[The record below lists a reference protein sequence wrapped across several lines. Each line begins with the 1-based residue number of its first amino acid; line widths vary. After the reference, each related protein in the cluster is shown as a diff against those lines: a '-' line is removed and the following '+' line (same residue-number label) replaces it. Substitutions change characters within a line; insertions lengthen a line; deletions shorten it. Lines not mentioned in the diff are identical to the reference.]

1 MIRGWPRSLQL
12 RLAMRVA
19 ALYIVATVV
28 VIVVLMSRAYD
39 TARSLSDRELI
50 FRANDLARYVSVG
63 PNGLPRFE
71 LPPTVS
77 AIYDTAHG
85 SDIFAI
91 RDADG
96 RVIAAAPPQFG
107 DLVAAWPRAA
117 AEPVHFSARFG
128 TESGDYDGLGIS
140 LNTVA
145 GPVSVWVAR
154 SNASAAALYSLLRK
168 FIHDTIWA
176 VSLLVLAA
184 LAIGILSIR
193 GGLKPVLAVSEMA
206 AAIGPHAMSVR
217 LPDKGLPSE
226 IIPLVTAVNRALDRV
241 EQGFTIQRQFTAN
254 AAHELRTPLAIIT
267 AALDEMEGDG
277 DLVELKADVARMNRL
292 VEQLLRVARLDAIV
306 LDVTGIVD
314 LNEVASGVVA
324 TMAPWALTQERMI
337 AFKGSGSLIYVKGN
351 GHEIADAIRNLVEN
365 AVVHSPPRTEV
376 LVRTDPDGRVS
387 VADRGPGIP
396 SADRERIF
404 DRFWRGR
411 GVQFQGAG
419 LGLAIVKEIMKKHG
433 GTVSIE
439 NGRLGGA
446 IFTLRFTAASGEDEK
461 LSRSLEQSL
470 EQSLTASTAT
480 VSRDV

>member
-1 MIRGWPRSLQL
+1 MIQSWLRSLQL

-39 TARSLSDRELI
+39 TARSLSDQELV
-50 FRANDLARYVSVG
+50 FRAADLARYVSVG
-63 PNGLPRFE
+63 ANGLPRFD
-71 LPPTVS
+71 LPPNLTAV
-77 AIYDTAHG
+77 YDTAPG

-91 RDADG
+91 RDAGG

-107 DLVAAWPRAA
+107 DLVAGWPRATV
-117 AEPVHFSARFG
+117 EPAHFSAQLG
-128 TESGDYDGLGIS
+128 TESGGYDGLGIS

-145 GPVSVWVAR
+145 GPVSVLVAR
-154 SNASAAALYSLLRK
+154 SNTNAAAVYSLLRK
-168 FIHDTIWA
+168 FIHDIIWA

-184 LAIGILSIR
+184 LVIGILSIR
-193 GGLKPVLAVSEMA
+193 SGLKSVRAVSEMA
-206 AAIGPHAMSVR
+206 AAIGPHTMSVR

-226 IIPLVTAVNRALDRV
+226 IMPLVTAVNRALDRV

-306 LDVTGIVD
+306 LDATGTLD
-314 LNEVASGVVA
+314 LNEVASSVVEI
-324 TMAPWALTQERMI
+324 MVPWAVTRERMI
-337 AFKGSGSLIYVKGN
+337 AFKGSGSPVHVKGN

-387 VADRGPGIP
+387 VADRGPGIL
-396 SADRERIF
+396 SEDRERIF
-404 DRFWRGR
+404 DRFWRGK
-411 GVQFQGAG
+411 GVQCQGAG
-419 LGLAIVKEIMKKHG
+419 LGLAIVKQIMKGHG
-433 GTVSIE
+433 GTVSVE
-439 NGRLGGA
+439 NRPLGGA
-446 IFTLRFTAASGEDEK
+446 IFTLRFTAMPGEDEK
-461 LSRSLEQSL
+461 SSTSVEQSV
-470 EQSLTASTAT
+470 TASTGT
-480 VSRDV
+480 GS

>member
-1 MIRGWPRSLQL
+1 MIQSWLRSLQL

-39 TARSLSDRELI
+39 TARSLSDQELV
-50 FRANDLARYVSVG
+50 FRAADLARYVSVG
-63 PNGLPRFE
+63 ANGLPRFD
-71 LPPTVS
+71 LPPNLTAV
-77 AIYDTAHG
+77 YDTAPG

-91 RDADG
+91 RDAGG

-107 DLVAAWPRAA
+107 DLVAGWPRATV
-117 AEPVHFSARFG
+117 EPAHFSAQLG
-128 TESGDYDGLGIS
+128 TESGGYDGLGA
-140 LNTVA
+140 V
-145 GPVSVWVAR
+145 
-154 SNASAAALYSLLRK
+154 YSLLRK
-168 FIHDTIWA
+168 FIHDIIWA

-184 LAIGILSIR
+184 LVIGILSIR
-193 GGLKPVLAVSEMA
+193 SGLKSVRAVSEMA
-206 AAIGPHAMSVR
+206 AAIGPHTMSVR

-226 IIPLVTAVNRALDRV
+226 IMPLVTAVNRALDRV

-306 LDVTGIVD
+306 LDATGTLD
-314 LNEVASGVVA
+314 LNEVASSVVEI
-324 TMAPWALTQERMI
+324 MVPWAVTRERMI
-337 AFKGSGSLIYVKGN
+337 AFKGSGSPVHVKGN

-387 VADRGPGIP
+387 VADRGPGIL
-396 SADRERIF
+396 SEDRERIF
-404 DRFWRGR
+404 DRFWRGK
-411 GVQFQGAG
+411 GVQCQGAG
-419 LGLAIVKEIMKKHG
+419 LGLAIVKQIMKGHG
-433 GTVSIE
+433 GTVSVE
-439 NGRLGGA
+439 NRPLGGA
-446 IFTLRFTAASGEDEK
+446 IFTLRFTAMPGEDEK
-461 LSRSLEQSL
+461 SSTSVEQSF
-470 EQSLTASTAT
+470 TASTGT
-480 VSRDV
+480 GS

>member
-1 MIRGWPRSLQL
+1 MIQSWLRSLQL

-39 TARSLSDRELI
+39 TARSLSDQELV
-50 FRANDLARYVSVG
+50 FRAADLARYVSVG
-63 PNGLPRFE
+63 ANGLPRFD
-71 LPPTVS
+71 LPPNLTAV
-77 AIYDTAHG
+77 YDTAPG

-91 RDADG
+91 RDAGG

-107 DLVAAWPRAA
+107 DLVAGWPRAT
-117 AEPVHFSARFG
+117 V
-128 TESGDYDGLGIS
+128 
-140 LNTVA
+140 NTVA
-145 GPVSVWVAR
+145 GPVSVLVAR
-154 SNASAAALYSLLRK
+154 SNTNAAAVYSLLRK
-168 FIHDTIWA
+168 FIHDIIWA

-184 LAIGILSIR
+184 LVIGILSIR
-193 GGLKPVLAVSEMA
+193 SGLKSVRAVSEMA
-206 AAIGPHAMSVR
+206 AAIGPHTMSVR

-226 IIPLVTAVNRALDRV
+226 IMPLVTAVNRALDRV

-306 LDVTGIVD
+306 LDATGTLD
-314 LNEVASGVVA
+314 LNEVASSVVEI
-324 TMAPWALTQERMI
+324 MVPWAVTRERMI
-337 AFKGSGSLIYVKGN
+337 AFKGSGSPVHVKGN

-387 VADRGPGIP
+387 VADRGPGIL
-396 SADRERIF
+396 SEDRERIF
-404 DRFWRGR
+404 DRFWRGK
-411 GVQFQGAG
+411 GVQCQGAG
-419 LGLAIVKEIMKKHG
+419 LGLAIVKQIMKGHG
-433 GTVSIE
+433 GTVSVE
-439 NGRLGGA
+439 NRPLGGA
-446 IFTLRFTAASGEDEK
+446 IFTLRFTAMPGEDEK
-461 LSRSLEQSL
+461 SSTSVEQSF
-470 EQSLTASTAT
+470 TASTGT
-480 VSRDV
+480 GS